1 MKIYQKYSGT
11 AIVEM
16 IFGDG
21 IIYEALFEPKDFRKY
36 SEVTIQGTDEVDAKL
51 EKLENGMYK
60 ALLENRS
67 TKQEEKQTVTIQ
79 IKAETEDELAESEMT
94 VILYPEGISIEANY
108 DEEKH
113 IIIHT
118 EENESQ
124 GSLDPKIK
132 ASRIKVTWH

>member
-1 MKIYQKYSGT
+1 
-11 AIVEM
+11 M

-21 IIYEALFEPKDFRKY
+21 ITYEALFEPKDFVNIP
-36 SEVTIQGTDEVDAKL
+36 EVVILGTNEVDAKL

-79 IKAETEDELAESEMT
+79 IKAETEDEFADSEIT

-108 DEEKH
+108 DEEKTH
-113 IIIHT
+113 HH
-118 EENESQ
+118 SHRR
-124 GSLDPKIK
+124 K
-132 ASRIKVTWH
+132 RITRQFRSKD